1 MRSQN
6 LSIRFTF
13 NFTFEHSILK
23 DICVF
28 EHTNN
33 GYPELHFFSLNK
45 SENSKN
51 KYSFFR
57 NKALKDAHEQIDF
70 QTDYVMDLAKEANYG
85 HNLDVAQIFYD
96 WHDDKV
102 S

>member
-1 MRSQN
+1 MGIRNYTFSV
-6 LSIRFTF
+6 SI
-13 NFTFEHSILK
+13 NPKILR
-23 DICVF
+23 I
-28 EHTNN
+28 NI
-33 GYPELHFFSLNK
+33 L
-45 SENSKN
+45 
-51 KYSFFR
+51 FFR

-102 S
+102 T